1 MARLS
6 HKVTHLPVNF
16 NVDTFT
22 GNGVTTTFTL
32 TEAPS
37 YALAVTVYQ
46 SGIYQNR
53 SEYSVVGS
61 DLIFTEAPDN
71 GVAIEVLTYT
81 GPAVT
86 LRDGT
91 VTSSKLSGDLVT
103 PGNLSVTGN
112 TDTVNLSVTGA
123 LTLNTTTTAT
133 SKTLVNGEQCAVTT
147 ATQTITLPATPSVG
161 DNVTVFVGN
170 FTDTIIAGN
179 GSNIMALAEDFTIDT
194 ANIALT
200 FIYTDAT
207 YGWRVK

>member
-6 HKVTHLPVNF
+6 HKVTSLPVHF

-61 DLIFTEAPDN
+61 DLIFTEAPEN
-71 GVAIEVLTYT
+71 GVTIEVLVYT
-81 GPAVT
+81 GPSVT
-86 LRDGT
+86 LRDNT
-91 VTSSKLSGDLVT
+91 ITSAKLSGDLVT
-103 PGNLSVTGN
+103 PGNLSVTGD
-112 TDTVNLSVTGA
+112 TDTVNLLVTGA
-123 LTLNTTTTAT
+123 LTLNTTTTST
-133 SKTLVNGEQCAVTT
+133 SKTLINGEQCAVTT
-147 ATQTITLPATPSVG
+147 AAQTITLPATPSIG

-179 GSNIMALAEDFTIDT
+179 GSNIMALAEDFTIDS
-194 ANIALT
+194 ANVGIT
-200 FIYTDAT
+200 FVYTDAT
-207 YGWRVK
+207 YGWRIK